1 MRGWLQILLTVGV
14 AFAAT
19 RVDAHHDL
27 ANTYL
32 LDQTVTVE
40 GELARVLFRNPHSL
54 VYLVTLDK
62 RGREVRYAVEWAGA
76 GELAGQG
83 VTSQTLQIGDY
94 LVVTGNPGLFSEDHR
109 LRMITLRRPTDNY
122 NYDARRSLW

>member
-1 MRGWLQILLTVGV
+1 MRGWLRTLLAAGV
-14 AFAAT
+14 VLAAT

-27 ANTYL
+27 ANNYL

-40 GELARVLFRNPHSL
+40 GELARLVFRNPHSMVHL
-54 VYLVTLDK
+54 VGRDK

-83 VTSQTLQIGDY
+83 VTSQTLKIGDY
-94 LVVTGNPGLFSEDHR
+94 LVVTGNPGRFSADHR
-109 LRMITLRRPTDNY
+109 LRMITLHRPTDNY
-122 NYDARRSLW
+122 NYDGRRSLW

>member
-1 MRGWLQILLTVGV
+1 MRGWLRILLAIGV
-14 AFAAT
+14 ALAAT

-27 ANTYL
+27 ADTYR

-54 VYLVTLDK
+54 VYLVARDK
-62 RGREVRYAVEWAGA
+62 RGREVQYAVEWAGA
-76 GELAGQG
+76 GELQGQG
-83 VTSQTLQIGDY
+83 VTSQTLKIGDY
-94 LVVTGNPGLFSEDHR
+94 LVVTGNPGRYSADHR

-122 NYDARRSLW
+122 NYDGRRSLW